1 MEMTSSF
8 KKKISKASC
17 VLLFILPALIPLS
30 VFWLWPMVKAIFM
43 SFTDWDYM
51 SSTYNM
57 VGTENY
63 RELFSDNM
71 FYDALKN
78 TFVFTLGTL
87 IPTIAGGL
95 AIAMVLKKSIKG
107 SALYKAII
115 FSPWITPTV
124 AISIV
129 WSWIFEPQYGFANYV
144 LQLFNLPKS
153 QWLQSSDTAMI
164 AVIIVTVWKGFGWA
178 MVFYLTAL
186 ERVPK
191 ELYEAAAID
200 GANSWNKFI
209 SITLPL
215 ISPTTFFLS
224 IITTIN
230 SIQAYDQIQVLTQGG
245 PAGSTRTILY
255 MYYQTAFENFNMDFE
270 QYKSD
275 IAEIQQQE
283 KPKREYKDPVDGKYT
298 CDIVSLELSTNKAG
312 DKLMLKGSFKITDG
326 EFMNSRL
333 WVNKVLTGTRN
344 DSFAVKNA
352 IDFLNSLGAVQEVE
366 FTGDFDDLATQI
378 DIVFA
383 DVKNCVFEV
392 VQKTTDSGFKNL
404 YINDVFEN

>member
-1 MEMTSSF
+1 MEMRSSVR
-8 KKKISKASC
+8 KRISKASC
-17 VLLFILPALIPLS
+17 VLLFILPAIIPLS
-30 VFWLWPMVKAIFM
+30 VFWIWPMIKAIFM

-57 VGTENY
+57 VGIENY

-71 FYDALKN
+71 FYSALKN

-87 IPTIAGGL
+87 IPTIVGGL
-95 AIAMVLKKSIKG
+95 AMAMVLKKNIKG

-129 WSWIFEPQYGFANYV
+129 WSWIFEPQYGFANYI

-153 QWLQSSDTAMI
+153 QWLQSPGTAMM

-186 ERVPK
+186 ERVPRD
-191 ELYEAAAID
+191 LYEAAAID

-255 MYYQTAFENFNMDFE
+255 MYYQTAFENFNIGQATAMATV
-270 QYKSD
+270 
-275 IAEIQQQE
+275 ILIIIG
-283 KPKREYKDPVDGKYT
+283 V
-298 CDIVSLELSTNKAG
+298 LAG
-312 DKLMLKGSFKITDG
+312 FQFTASKK
-326 EFMNSRL
+326 
-333 WVNKVLTGTRN
+333 WVH
-344 DSFAVKNA
+344 
-352 IDFLNSLGAVQEVE
+352 
-366 FTGDFDDLATQI
+366 
-378 DIVFA
+378 
-383 DVKNCVFEV
+383 
-392 VQKTTDSGFKNL
+392 
-404 YINDVFEN
+404 Y